1 MLTRALLVLLAFA
14 SISLLAPAA
23 QAVQAE
29 GAKPDA
35 KAEAKPDPAKVAEA
49 KKRFDELFGEEVAR
63 VAGTPD
69 TADDVELAGQLISAA
84 RGADDAPAIRDLLCD
99 QAFVL
104 ASKDPAGYA
113 TAAEAMKFL
122 AEKYPSQRDAL
133 ETKVAAMY
141 QRGYE
146 RATGDKK
153 TAAGQQYV
161 DHLVAD
167 ADAKIAAKD
176 YNAALA
182 VLRRAKPIAIVIKS
196 DDKDTIQ
203 TRIDQYTLLAATQAK
218 IEAAEKK
225 LKTNPWDKTSHA
237 QLLDL
242 YLTDMD
248 DPASASKHLEIGG
261 DDTLKKMIPLAAKP
275 VEELSE
281 GQALELAG
289 WYEGLGKKGTT
300 ATKIAMLNRSKSYYD
315 RYLAAHVTEDVQRTA
330 ASLAQKRV
338 TDIIAKL
345 EAESGGATKVAVDSK
360 VIDLLTSIDPSR
372 DTRNGRWIKSVEAV
386 YNDRERGR
394 GGPPGLF
401 NSELIESPVKID
413 GNYNVK
419 IKFTKTSGRGAPVF
433 VLPVADTRV
442 TFALNMVNLGSTG
455 ELAGL
460 SDVGGKNLFENETR
474 REGAIQ
480 EDRTYLLDAVVKAE
494 TDGNASIVITLD
506 GKPYLTWKGKKSD
519 LKASDLTRLSG
530 EKTMGFGIID
540 GSISIA
546 QAKLKMLTG
555 KADASVKGS
564 APEKVAA
571 RDERTRDDRDR
582 EEDRRRDEFRR
593 RFEDFRKNFR

>member
-1 MLTRALLVLLAFA
+1 MLTRALLVCSVLA
-14 SISLLAPAA
+14 SLCFHAPAA
-23 QAVQAE
+23 RGVQAE
-29 GAKPDA
+29 TPKV
-35 KAEAKPDPAKVAEA
+35 ESKPDPAKAAEA
-49 KKRFDELFGEEVAR
+49 KKRFDELFGEEVTR
-63 VAGTPD
+63 VNA
-69 TADDVELAGQLISAA
+69 TADPADDIELAGQLLSAA
-84 RGADDAPAIRDLLCD
+84 RGADDTPAIRDLLCD
-99 QAFVL
+99 QAFAL
-104 ASKDPAGYA
+104 ASKDPSGYA
-113 TAAEAMKFL
+113 TAAEVMKL
-122 AEKYPSQRDAL
+122 VIEKNPSQKEAA
-133 ETKVAAMY
+133 EAKVAAMY
-141 QRGYE
+141 HRGYE

-161 DHLVAD
+161 DYLVTD
-167 ADAKIAAKD
+167 ADAKIVGKD
-176 YNAALA
+176 YNGALTL
-182 VLRRAKPIAIVIKS
+182 LRRAKPIAIVIKS

-203 TRIDQYTLLAATQAK
+203 SRIDQYTLLAATQTK

-225 LKTNPWDKTSHA
+225 LKSNPWDKTSHT

-248 DPASASKHLEIGG
+248 SPASAAKHVEIGG
-261 DDTLKKMIPLAAKP
+261 DETQKKLIPWAAKP
-275 VEELSE
+275 VDDLNET
-281 GQALELAG
+281 QALELAG

-300 ATKIAMLNRSKSYYD
+300 ATKIAMLNRSRSYYD
-315 RYLAAHVTEDVQRTA
+315 RYLAAHLTEDVQRTA

-345 EAESGGATKVAVDSK
+345 ESESGGVKAAAVDSK
-360 VIDLLTSIDPSR
+360 VIDLLTPIDPSR
-372 DTRNGRWIKSVEAV
+372 DTRNGKWIKSVDALV
-386 YNDRERGR
+386 NDRERGR

-442 TFALNMVNLGSTG
+442 TFALNMVNFGGTG

-460 SDVGGKNLFENETR
+460 SDVAGKNLFENETR

-480 EDRTYLLDAVVKAE
+480 EDRAYLLDAVVKIE
-494 TDGNASIVITLD
+494 TDGNASIAITLD

-555 KADASVKGS
+555 KADATAKGS

-571 RDERTRDDRDR
+571 RDEKSRDEKSR
-582 EEDRRRDEFRR
+582 EEDRRRDDFRR